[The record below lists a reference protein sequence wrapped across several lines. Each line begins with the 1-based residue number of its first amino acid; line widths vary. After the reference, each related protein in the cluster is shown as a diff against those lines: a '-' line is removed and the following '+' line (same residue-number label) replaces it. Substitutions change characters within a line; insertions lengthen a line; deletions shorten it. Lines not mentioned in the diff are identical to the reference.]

1 MKGKTQIFAV
11 LSVLFLL
18 QLQPQNSTAVQEKT
32 RIEHYSVSS
41 VLKIQTFNSTLKYQ
55 RVLVNDV
62 WWIYVYDNGKLIETF
77 PE

>member
-18 QLQPQNSTAVQEKT
+18 LFQPQNSTAIQETT
-32 RIEHYSVSS
+32 RSEFHSVSS
-41 VLKIQTFNSTLKYQ
+41 VSKIQTFNSTLHYV

-62 WWIYVYDNGKLIETF
+62 WWIYVYDSGKLIDAY

>member
-18 QLQPQNSTAVQEKT
+18 QFQPQNSTAVYEKT
-32 RIEHYSVSS
+32 RIEHHSVSS

-62 WWIYVYDNGKLIETF
+62 WWIYVYDNGKLIETY